1 MKSSL
6 FLFNKNN
13 LFLKL
18 LFFRLILIIFV
29 VFIIVFISK
38 MDFYYVNYY
47 NKDGF
52 VRSKIVL
59 GKPKFD
65 VDKKIY
71 SLSINENGV
80 DVFENFDIV
89 LNVDNVKKVL
99 KSNFSESLKD
109 VLVKAG
115 FDKKELFVLLRNG
128 NVGHFNPFVSSVLTE
143 RFKFYTPRK
152 MYFVFDSKK
161 FKVNYFVFYD
171 NQRIKGI
178 IFDKVKKIIIN
189 KGVRIEN
196 IKGIDFVDLK
206 EGFELTSFSVES
218 FDSYVGVNVKFISKK
233 EEIIPYQR
241 VVFYSSSLPQGET
254 RVTRKGKNGKVFKEY
269 LVYLNYDGTREIEL
283 LRKNVIEEK
292 VDEIVEVGIGPIYSL
307 EGKPYYILESSG
319 YTASV
324 GGVGYYTATGSR
336 VRRGVVAVDPS
347 IIPLGTKLYVEGY
360 GYAQALDTGSAIKG
374 FKIDLYFESYQEA
387 IRWGRRKVKVYL
399 VKE

>member
-1 MKSSL
+1 MMMRSSL
-6 FLFNKNN
+6 PFLVI
-13 LFLKL
+13 FL
-18 LFFRLILIIFV
+18 IFV
-29 VFIIVFISK
+29 IVFISK
-38 MDFYYVNYY
+38 INFYYVNYY

-52 VRSKIVL
+52 VKSKIVL
-59 GKPKFD
+59 AKPKFD
-65 VDKKIY
+65 VDKQIY
-71 SLSINENGV
+71 SLSVNENGV

-89 LNVDNVKKVL
+89 LSVDNVKKVV

-128 NVGHFNPFVSSVLTE
+128 NVGRFNPLTSSVLAQK
-143 RFKFYTPRK
+143 FKFYTPQK
-152 MYFVFDSKK
+152 MYFVFDSKEYEISC
-161 FKVNYFVFYD
+161 FAFYD
-171 NQRIKGI
+171 SQRIKRI
-178 IFDKVKKIIIN
+178 ISDKVKKIIVN
-189 KGVRIEN
+189 KGVKVEN

-206 EGFELTSFSVES
+206 EGFELTSFSVENV
-218 FDSYVGVNVKFISKK
+218 DNHVGVNVRFISKK

-241 VVFYSSSLPQGET
+241 VVFYSSSLPQSEI

-307 EGKPYYILESSG
+307 EGKPYYIMESSG
-319 YTASV
+319 YTAGV

-336 VRRGVVAVDPS
+336 VRRGVAAVDPS

-374 FKIDLYFESYQEA
+374 FKIDLYFESYQDA